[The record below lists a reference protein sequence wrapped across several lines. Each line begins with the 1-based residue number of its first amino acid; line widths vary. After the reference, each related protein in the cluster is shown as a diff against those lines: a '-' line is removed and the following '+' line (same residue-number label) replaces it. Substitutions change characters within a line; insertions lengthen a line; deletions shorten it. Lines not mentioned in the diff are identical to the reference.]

1 MKITKE
7 NYSSYECFGSMAA
20 LLGIISTFPQ
30 VYKTIKTKDANSFSL
45 SSLVLGFTVSI
56 CWFLHSYCMS
66 SFSGVFSSIYSLL
79 YSIFLL
85 YAKVFFK
92 SH

>member
-30 VYKTIKTKDANSFSL
+30 VYKTIKTKDTSSFSL
-45 SSLVLGFTVSI
+45 ISLLLGFTVSI
-56 CWFLHSYCMS
+56 CWFLHSYFMT

-79 YSIFLL
+79 YSSFLL

-92 SH
+92 SR